1 VNFMERLR
9 PERMRLGRTAEAV
22 AYGRVAELRGPVRR
36 TLATRVAV
44 AVALVALL
52 AGALLAALD
61 TSSSRSEIVPKGTS
75 GVVVV
80 DLSKSIIESEFETI
94 GSTFRR
100 LISTNTPSGLVVFSD
115 VAYELLPPHAPA
127 SALVPLLRFFTPV
140 RGHYPTN
147 PWQATF
153 RAGTRISVA
162 LELAHE
168 MLTRDEISDGSIIL
182 VSDLE
187 TASSDSASLSE
198 TLGELKREKVPVR
211 IVPLRPTDH
220 ARKLFTSLLGPSSFL
235 PAPHSVAGEGTTVH
249 DTLQGRLPLAL
260 LLLGGLLLAALG
272 LNERLCARLALPA
285 PVGERP

>member
-1 VNFMERLR
+1 LNPVARLR
-9 PERMRLGRTAEAV
+9 ALRRENTIPYAGV
-22 AYGRVAELRGPVRR
+22 GELRSQARR
-36 TLATRVAV
+36 TLATRFAV

-52 AGALLAALD
+52 AGALLAALH
-61 TSSSRSEIVPKGTS
+61 TSSSRSEIVPGGTT
-75 GVVVV
+75 GIVVV

-94 GSTFRR
+94 GSTLRR
-100 LISTNTPSGLVVFSD
+100 LISTDTPSGLVVFSD

-140 RGHYPTN
+140 GGRYPTN

-168 MLTRDEISDGSIIL
+168 MLSRDGISNGSIIL

-198 TLGELKREKVPVR
+198 TLSELKREKVPVR

-220 ARKLFTSLLGPSSFL
+220 ARKLFASLLGPASFL
-235 PAPHSVAGEGTTVH
+235 PAPHAVAGEGTSVH
-249 DTLQGRLPLAL
+249 DKLQGRVPLGL
-260 LLLGGLLLAALG
+260 LLLDGLLLVAVG
-272 LNERLCARLALPA
+272 VNERLCARLALPA
-285 PVGERP
+285 PAGERS

>member
-1 VNFMERLR
+1 MKRLERIR
-9 PERMRLGRTAEAV
+9 AGRTEKAIP
-22 AYGRVAELRGPVRR
+22 YGGVAELRTSVRR
-36 TLATRVAV
+36 TLATRVAM
-44 AVALVALL
+44 ACALVALL
-52 AGALLAALD
+52 AGALLTALN
-61 TSSSRSEIVPKGTS
+61 TSSARSEIVPNGTS
-75 GVVVV
+75 GIVVV

-94 GSTFRR
+94 GSTLRR
-100 LISTNTPSGLVVFSD
+100 LISTDTPTGLVVFSD

-127 SALVPLLRFFTPV
+127 SALVPLLRFFTPQKG
-140 RGHYPTN
+140 RYPTN

-168 MLTRDEISDGSIIL
+168 MLTRDAISHGSIIL

-220 ARKLFTSLLGPSSFL
+220 ARKLFTTLLGPSSFL
-235 PAPHSVAGEGTTVH
+235 PAPHAVAGEGTTVH
-249 DTLQGRLPLAL
+249 DRIEGRLPLGL
-260 LLLGGLLLAALG
+260 LLLGGLLLVALG
-272 LNERLCARLALPA
+272 VNERLCARLALPA
-285 PVGERP
+285 PVGGGS

>member
-1 VNFMERLR
+1 VNIVERIR
-9 PERMRLGRTAEAV
+9 PGRREKAIPYGGIGELRTAA
-22 AYGRVAELRGPVRR
+22 RR

-61 TSSSRSEIVPKGTS
+61 TSSSRSEIVPNGTS
-75 GVVVV
+75 GIVVI

-94 GSTFRR
+94 GSTLRR

-127 SALVPLLRFFTPV
+127 SALVPLLRFFTPQ
-140 RGHYPTN
+140 RGGRYPTN

-168 MLTRDEISDGSIIL
+168 MLTRDAIPHGSIIL

-235 PAPHSVAGEGTTVH
+235 PAPHAVASEGTTVH
-249 DTLQGRLPLAL
+249 DKLEGRLPLAL
-260 LLLGGLLLAALG
+260 LVLGAALLIVLG
-272 LNERLCARLALPA
+272 VNERLCARLALPA
-285 PVGERP
+285 PAGEGS